1 MRKLTI
7 IAQDPSVTTKDKD
20 GVARI
25 LTEQIDVPEE
35 RLRPGPTG
43 CRLTVVDYD
52 VTPDVLYAPAV
63 IDEDADAYAGAPD
76 DVLLGDPR
84 FHAQNVYAIAMRTLA
99 RFEFALGRRVPWGCV
114 GHQIHVAPHAFA
126 DANAF
131 YSREDRAILF
141 GYFAG
146 RPRAD
151 GAAPTIF
158 TCLSHDVVAHE
169 TTHAILDGLRPR
181 YLEPSSPDQAAFH
194 EGFADVVALLSIF
207 SLRGV
212 VGKMLGGD
220 GGEAL
225 VEADALDPDRLR
237 RSALFGLAEQMG
249 QELAAVRGSAL
260 RNSLLIE
267 PDPRLIE
274 SEEYREEHR
283 RGELLVAAMIRSFFD
298 VWTARIARIGTL
310 DAERRFKDRMLVVEE
325 GAKAAEH
332 LLTMAIRAIDYCPP
346 VDLGFAD
353 FLSALLTVDREVE
366 PQDVHAYR
374 PTLLR
379 NFAAFGI
386 APRKEGTDKADGT
399 WTPWDRPTTY
409 SRTHFDSLLRDKE
422 EVFRFIWENN
432 QELGVSDQAYIEVQN
447 IWPSMRVAPDGF
459 LLRET
464 IADYVQILTLT
475 AGELRQLR
483 IKLPA
488 EVDPEYRLR
497 LYGGGTLVF
506 DEYGQL
512 KYHIA
517 NHVRNSP
524 ADRERQGARLRH
536 LWESGYFDGTQDVAG
551 RFALMHMLRG
561 GGAA

>member
-7 IAQDPSVTTKDKD
+7 IAQDPSVTTRDAEG
-20 GVARI
+20 GVRI
-25 LTEQIDVPEE
+25 MTEQVDVPEE

-43 CRLTVVDYD
+43 YRLTVIDYD
-52 VTPDVLYAPAV
+52 VTPDVLYAPAIV
-63 IDEDADAYAGAPD
+63 AEDADAYAGAPD
-76 DVLLGDPR
+76 AVLLGDPR
-84 FHAQNVYAIAMRTLA
+84 FHAQNVYAIVMRTLA

-131 YSREDRAILF
+131 YSREDRALLF

-151 GAAPTIF
+151 GGAPTIF

-181 YLEPSSPDQAAFH
+181 YLEPSSPDQASFH

-207 SLRGV
+207 SLKGV
-212 VGKMLGGD
+212 VGKMLD
-220 GGEAL
+220 RGEGPF
-225 VEADALDPDRLR
+225 VEAEALDPANLR

-249 QELAAVRGSAL
+249 QELSAIRGSAL
-260 RNSLLIE
+260 RNSLEIVPSPTLI
-267 PDPRLIE
+267 D
-274 SEEYREEHR
+274 SDEYAEEHR

-298 VWTARIARIGTL
+298 VWTERIARIGTL
-310 DAERRFKDRMLVVEE
+310 DPERRFKDRALVVEA
-325 GAKAAEH
+325 GAKAADH

-346 VDLGFAD
+346 VDLSFGD
-353 FLSALLTVDREVE
+353 FLSALLTVDKEVV
-366 PQDVHAYR
+366 PQDVHEYR
-374 PTLLR
+374 ATLLR

-386 APRKEGTDKADGT
+386 LPRPDGTDPSDGT
-399 WTPWDRPTTY
+399 WLRWDRPMTY
-409 SRTHFDSLLRDKE
+409 GRTHFDSLLRDKE

-432 QELGVSDQAYIEVQN
+432 EALGISGQAYIEVQR

-459 LLRET
+459 VLRET

-488 EVDPEYRLR
+488 EIDSEYRLR

-517 NHVRNSP
+517 NHVRNSA
-524 ADRERQGARLRH
+524 ADRERQGKRLRH
-536 LWESGYFDGTQDVAG
+536 LWESGYFDGQQDLSG
-551 RFALMHMLRG
+551 RFALIHMMR